1 MPRRSDARKTA
12 LQMLYLMDVNPDAPL
27 QLVQQTI
34 EDDLPNAELIE
45 FATQLVSG
53 VRGHL
58 SEIDQLIEGVAQNW
72 HIERMAPTDRNVM
85 RLAIFEMHHLGT
97 PSPVAI
103 NEAVELAKE
112 FSAENSAGF
121 VNGIVDRLSPEALN
135 PLPAS
140 NSDSTGNRGP
150 D

>member
-12 LQMLYLMDVNPDAPL
+12 LQMLYLLDINPDAPQ
-27 QLVQQTI
+27 QLIHETI
-34 EDDLPNAELIE
+34 VKQLSTEELRE
-45 FATQLVSG
+45 FAQQLVSG
-53 VRGHL
+53 VREHVL
-58 SEIDQLIEGVAQNW
+58 EIDQLIEDVAQNW
-72 HIERMAPTDRNVM
+72 RIERMAPADRNTM

-112 FSAENSAGF
+112 FGAENSAGF
-121 VNGIVDRLSPEALN
+121 VNGIVDRLAPEVLN
-135 PLPAS
+135 RARAERAEER
-140 NSDSTGNRGP
+140 NGKAD

>member
-12 LQMLYLMDVNPDAPL
+12 LQMLYLMDLNPDAPL
-27 QLVQQTI
+27 QQVQQTI
-34 EDDLPNAELIE
+34 EDNLPDVELME
-45 FATQLVSG
+45 FAGQLVSG

-72 HIERMAPTDRNVM
+72 RIERMTPTDRNVM

-112 FSAENSAGF
+112 FGAENSAGF
-121 VNGIVDRLSPEALN
+121 VNGIVDRLTPEVLN

-140 NSDSTGNRGP
+140 NSDAPENHGT